1 MISTGEISIPVILI
15 WLAMLASALLVAW
28 LDDELE
34 EGLAA

>member
-1 MISTGEISIPVILI
+1 MLAIGEISISVILI
-15 WLAMLASALLVAW
+15 ALALLALALLVAW